1 MGNASDSMQTYLT
14 RLRDE
19 TGLSWAELSA
29 ATQLPDSTIRKIFS
43 GNTLDPRLETIS
55 QIVFAMNGSLDDM
68 LKGSRTDTH
77 KQEAPADAKK
87 AEEAEKLRAL
97 GTEYMQKSYEKRLD
111 EKEASMQQYIASL
124 KRDKMFLFTLAC
136 ILTTILIVFFF
147 ADLLLGSAGWIRY

>member
-1 MGNASDSMQTYLT
+1 MENTPEKVCAYLAA
-14 RLRDE
+14 LKNE
-19 TGLSWAELSA
+19 TKMSWAELSQK
-29 ATQLPDSTIRKIFS
+29 TGLPDSTIRKIFS
-43 GNTLDPRLETIS
+43 GNTLDPRLETIF

>member
-1 MGNASDSMQTYLT
+1 MENTPEKVCVYLAA
-14 RLRDE
+14 LKNE
-19 TGLSWAELSA
+19 TKMSWAELSQK
-29 ATQLPDSTIRKIFS
+29 TGLPDSTIRKIFS
-43 GNTLDPRLETIS
+43 GSTLDPRLETIS

-68 LKGSRTDTH
+68 LKGSQTDTQ

-97 GTEYMQKSYEKRLD
+97 GTEHMQKSYEKRLD

-147 ADLLLGSAGWIRY
+147 ADLLLGSTGWIRY